1 MRLFKPM
8 KATTYYKVGRFFRYL
23 FMIILLLGM
32 YSLVMLYVGEVRSG
46 IYVT

>member
-1 MRLFKPM
+1 MRLFRPM
-8 KATTYYKVGRFFRYL
+8 KPKTYYKVGRFFRYL

-32 YSLVMLYVGEVRSG
+32 YSLVMLYFGELRST